1 MTAKKKTKTVLNG
14 MYPAHVVVVC
24 DDEGVSEGVP
34 GCYPFPANGDGKIK
48 ELYQT
53 TLIIQQYL
61 GFLFSREVMRDLASS
76 VSLPHTAGF
85 TFNSAC
91 QKIAITELM
100 QSATHYRK

>member
-48 ELYQT
+48 NYIKQ
-53 TLIIQQYL
+53 
-61 GFLFSREVMRDLASS
+61 
-76 VSLPHTAGF
+76 H
-85 TFNSAC
+85 
-91 QKIAITELM
+91 
-100 QSATHYRK
+100 